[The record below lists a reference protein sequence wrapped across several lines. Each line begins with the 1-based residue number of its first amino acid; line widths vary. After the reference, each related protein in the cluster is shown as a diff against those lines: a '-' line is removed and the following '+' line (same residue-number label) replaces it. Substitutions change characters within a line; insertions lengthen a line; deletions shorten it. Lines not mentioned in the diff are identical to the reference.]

1 MIDVGGPGAIRRPPL
16 FHGQNTRR
24 VATNTTAIFYRDRA
38 RQAQT
43 DADSATLDNVRDRW
57 TRAAKAWD
65 EMATRAE
72 KTADRRAVNEEAK
85 ALPGEDED

>member
-1 MIDVGGPGAIRRPPL
+1 M
-16 FHGQNTRR
+16 
-24 VATNTTAIFYRDRA
+24 FYRDRA

-72 KTADRRAVNEEAK
+72 KTADRRSVNEAAK
-85 ALPGEDED
+85 DPDEED

>member
-1 MIDVGGPGAIRRPPL
+1 VIDVGGRPLSGARHSFVQAPRR
-16 FHGQNTRR
+16 RI
-24 VATNTTAIFYRDRA
+24 TNTTAMFYRDRA

-72 KTADRRAVNEEAK
+72 KTADRRSASEDAKDPDEE
-85 ALPGEDED
+85 D

>member
-1 MIDVGGPGAIRRPPL
+1 VPATLSTQD
-16 FHGQNTRR
+16 TRIFP
-24 VATNTTAIFYRDRA
+24 TNTTAMFYRDRA

-85 ALPGEDED
+85 ALPGEDDD